1 MLGRSDTP
9 TIRFEIL
16 DINVS
21 HVLGRDC
28 KEGET
33 RNIYDL
39 VSRCI
44 SGCKEGGK
52 RMSTI
57 LVRDHKEKETMHIY
71 NLVSRCLR
79 GSKEGE
85 NNSVTHS
92 SLSNSEVEVK

>member
-1 MLGRSDTP
+1 MLARSDTP
-9 TIRFEIL
+9 TIRSEIL

-21 HVLGRDC
+21 PVLGSDC

-33 RNIYDL
+33 RNIYNL

-52 RMSTI
+52 RVSPI
-57 LVRDHKEKETMHIY
+57 LVSDHKEKETRHIY

-85 NNSVTHS
+85 QTA
-92 SLSNSEVEVK
+92 